1 MRDKKA
7 FVIGV
12 LIIAVFMAFLP
23 AEDRAWAVSTKITRQ
38 ESGADFLKGQ
48 SENVVIDLRGT
59 IQLGRASQ
67 VVVEKF
73 ENVWSINSI
82 VVSGGTVYIGT
93 SPNGGIYKY
102 SLGELTKIY
111 PLESDQSPPSA
122 VLRRTGSQKN
132 PTTEDPPKEE
142 PDTEQNSEPNDTEE
156 ISDANKAKAEQFLT
170 NEHIFAMSTDVS
182 GRLLVGISGEK
193 CKLCRLQA
201 NKLETIYE
209 PNEAKYIF
217 AIATDNAGSIYL
229 GTGPEGKVYQLNS
242 LGKEAQII
250 YSSRDKNIL
259 SIATADGSIYAGS
272 DGRGLIYKINPRTKT
287 ATVLY
292 DSEQPEITA
301 LLPALTLSSNDGIL
315 YATTTSAQL
324 VKSETSF
331 AAELPMAGRPEVPSQ
346 EEQNAIKIDVRKLKI
361 PNTKRRADDKSAKR
375 KVPTRQAAKSDKA
388 SHIYKITKDG
398 FVSDIFSETAVFFC
412 LAEQDSKL
420 LVGTGNNAQ
429 LFVVDPVSEQQAVV
443 YNDELSLQI
452 TSVAVADDVV
462 YLGAANPPK
471 LIKLNKTYAA
481 EGSYISDLIDADQP
495 AKWGKL
501 QIEADIPKGCKVLM
515 ASRSGNVEDVNDPTF
530 SDWTEPVEM
539 TGPVQ
544 LHCPIGRFCQYKLLL
559 KSEDGIKTPVIR
571 EIAVASTV
579 PNLAPK
585 VESVDI
591 SRVEPTNKVLPG
603 LFKIGYKANDDNS
616 DKLIYKI
623 DFRKI
628 GRANWIELED
638 ENEADSFDWDG
649 KTVEDGRYEFRVTAS
664 DERSNTSDTKLT
676 NSRISDPVTVD
687 NTGPVIGEYSIE
699 KTDNAATLKLRAHD
713 ELSVIGELQY
723 TVDSNAEWK
732 GAIPDDLVYD
742 TTDESFT
749 IVIEKLEAGEHIL
762 TTRAKDD
769 VDNTTYKTFEVNV
782 D

>member
-23 AEDRAWAVSTKITRQ
+23 AADRAWAVSTKITRQ

-67 VVVEKF
+67 VVVEKL

-82 VVSGGTVYIGT
+82 VVSGGTVYMGT

-111 PLESDQSPPSA
+111 PLESSQS
-122 VLRRTGSQKN
+122 SQKN
-132 PTTEDPPKEE
+132 LTTEDPPKEE
-142 PDTEQNSEPNDTEE
+142 PDTEQNNEPNDTEE
-156 ISDANKAKAEQFLT
+156 ISDANKVKAEQFLT

-182 GRLLVGISGEK
+182 GRLLAGISGKK
-193 CKLCRLQA
+193 CKLCRFEA
-201 NKLETIYE
+201 NKLETIFE
-209 PNEAKYIF
+209 PNDAKYIF

-259 SIATADGSIYAGS
+259 SIATAKDGSIYAGS
-272 DGRGLIYKINPRTKT
+272 DGRGLTYKINPRTKT

-301 LLPALTLSSNDGIL
+301 LLSASTLSSKDEIL
-315 YATTTSAQL
+315 YATTTSAQI
-324 VKSETSF
+324 VQSETSF
-331 AAELPMAGRPEVPSQ
+331 AAELPMAGRPEVPLQ

-361 PNTKRRADDKSAKR
+361 PNTRKRADDESAKR

-443 YNDELSLQI
+443 YNDEQSSQI

-471 LIKLNKTYAA
+471 LIKLNKTFAA

-501 QIEADIPKGCKVLM
+501 QIEADIPQGCKVLM

-544 LHCPIGRFCQYKLLL
+544 LRCPIGRFCQYKLLL

-649 KTVEDGRYEFRVTAS
+649 KTVEDGQYEFRITAS

-699 KTDNAATLKLRAHD
+699 KTNNAVTLKLRVHD

-749 IVIEKLEAGEHIL
+749 IVIEKLEADEHIL
-762 TTRAKDD
+762 TIRAKDD
-769 VDNTTYKTFEVNV
+769 VDNTTYKTFEIKV